1 MDYFSYKK
9 GVLHVENI
17 PVPEIANSIGTPFY
31 CYSHT
36 CIQENFIEL
45 AKAVANSNTSI
56 FFAVKSNSNIAII
69 KLLSELGAG
78 ADVVS
83 EGEIRR
89 ALAAGIPGE
98 KIIFSGVGKT
108 QKEIAYA
115 LESKVYQINIESEE
129 ELNLINKTSIE
140 LNKLVNVAFRIN
152 PDVDVNTHEKI
163 TTGKKENKFGIPWPY
178 AKNIFLKA
186 EKMQNI
192 NVTGL
197 AIHIGSQLLDL
208 KPLDRAFNIAIR
220 AATELL
226 DLGINIRN
234 IDFGGGLG
242 VNYIGEKPPNLV
254 DYANIIKKNIN
265 NKNFNIFIEPGRR
278 IVANGGILI
287 TKVIYKKNNGDKK
300 FVIIDAAMNDLL
312 RPSLYDAKHKI
323 RPILEKTN
331 SKLESFDVVGPICE
345 SGDVLAKDI
354 TLPEEISDELLAI
367 YSAGAYGSVM
377 SSNYNSRLM
386 IPEVLVKD
394 QQFSVIRKRQ
404 TYDELLSNEKFAD
417 WQTI

>member
-208 KPLDRAFNIAIR
+208 KPLDRAFNIAIS

-226 DLGINIRN
+226 DLGINIKN

>member
-186 EKMQNI
+186 EKMQNM
-192 NVTGL
+192 
-197 AIHIGSQLLDL
+197 
-208 KPLDRAFNIAIR
+208 K
-220 AATELL
+220 
-226 DLGINIRN
+226 
-234 IDFGGGLG
+234 
-242 VNYIGEKPPNLV
+242 
-254 DYANIIKKNIN
+254 
-265 NKNFNIFIEPGRR
+265 
-278 IVANGGILI
+278 
-287 TKVIYKKNNGDKK
+287 
-300 FVIIDAAMNDLL
+300 
-312 RPSLYDAKHKI
+312 
-323 RPILEKTN
+323 
-331 SKLESFDVVGPICE
+331 
-345 SGDVLAKDI
+345 
-354 TLPEEISDELLAI
+354 
-367 YSAGAYGSVM
+367 
-377 SSNYNSRLM
+377 
-386 IPEVLVKD
+386 
-394 QQFSVIRKRQ
+394 
-404 TYDELLSNEKFAD
+404 
-417 WQTI
+417 